1 MAEFPAM
8 LRYLWIEHGDTGAT
22 VLLLLA
28 VAVSAI
34 RALRK
39 GGKSDGNR

>member
-1 MAEFPAM
+1 MAEIMAG
-8 LRYLWIEHGDTGAT
+8 LRFLWIEHGDTGAT

-39 GGKSDGNR
+39 GGNGNA